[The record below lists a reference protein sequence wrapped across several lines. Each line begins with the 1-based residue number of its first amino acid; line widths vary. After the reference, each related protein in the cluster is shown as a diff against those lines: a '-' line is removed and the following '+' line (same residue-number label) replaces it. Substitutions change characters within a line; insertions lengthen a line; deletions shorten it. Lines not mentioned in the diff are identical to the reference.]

1 MAAVGLALALLAA
14 CGGGSDAPAQAPPAP
29 PPANAWQPVINAID
43 AARPGFAN
51 GLAVEVATTQGVV
64 FSYSAGFA
72 NSTVVP
78 VASASKWVSATVIM
92 RLVDRGLMDL
102 DAPLRT
108 WLTTR
113 GGAPWA
119 GNLGNAT
126 LRQALSFTT
135 GIDGD
140 QANSD
145 ATDITLA
152 EAVLRIYEGQQA
164 GAVTPGSV
172 FSYGS
177 THLRIAARAAEV
189 ATGKPWAQIVA
200 DELTGPLGM
209 SQTAVAGAA
218 FQSNPNPAG
227 TINTTGL
234 DYMRFMMLQ
243 LRRGLAGSTRLI
255 SQSAIDE
262 QRREQWSST
271 TTIRNSPYLTQS
283 GRDFHYGLG
292 LWRECTTPANVT
304 ACDAGLRVSST
315 GAFGWAPWI
324 DMQGNPAGN
333 YAAVIMTRQPNNADN
348 LPSETLKAQLDPLIK
363 QALASNPPVVRP
375 VP

>member
-1 MAAVGLALALLAA
+1 MLLGGFLALPG
-14 CGGGSDAPAQAPPAP
+14 CGGGSDAPSPPAPPAP
-29 PPANAWQPVINAID
+29 ASAWQPVINAIE
-43 AARPGFAN
+43 AARPGFPN

-64 FSYSAGFA
+64 FSHSAGFA
-72 NSTVVP
+72 NNTVVP
-78 VASASKWVSATVIM
+78 IASASKWVSATVIM
-92 RLVDRGLMDL
+92 RLVDRGVMNL

-108 WLTTR
+108 WLR
-113 GGAPWA
+113 DRSGAPWS

-126 LRQALSFTT
+126 LRHALSFTT

-145 ATDITLA
+145 ANDISLA
-152 EAVLRIYEGQQA
+152 EAVLRIYEGQA
-164 GAVTPGSV
+164 ATAAPPGSV

-177 THLRIAARAAEV
+177 THLRMAARAAELV
-189 ATGKPWAQIVA
+189 TGKSWAQIVA

-209 SQTAVAGAA
+209 TQTTVAGVV
-218 FQSNPNPAG
+218 FQNNPNPAG
-227 TINTTGL
+227 SVNSNGL
-234 DYMRFMMLQ
+234 DYMRFMLFQ

-255 SQSAIDE
+255 SQGAIDE

-292 LWRECTTPANVT
+292 LWRECTTPANVV

-363 QALASNPPVVRP
+363 QVLATNPPVIRP